1 MRARHTDCGPVWGP
15 VPEIL
20 MRKTFALFVVLLTS
34 APATLLGQAGPAE
47 LSAAGWHAIKTDDGD
62 SAAELFGRA
71 LALKPEDPVL
81 HLGAGAAAHLQGRE
95 DAAAAALA
103 AALDIDPTLT
113 VASKLLAEIA
123 YQRGDISLAI
133 GTYERALFHAPDS
146 AEISARL
153 DRLTSEASRR
163 AAAARFTLSI
173 AGHREDALATQAAS
187 VLDAAYWRV
196 AKLVGAYPS
205 DSIAVELDTTRP
217 FQSTS
222 SLPIWKDDRFDGRM
236 AINAGGA
243 SADPDA
249 FARVLTHEL
258 THAMISSMAPTG
270 VPSWLHEGF
279 AQLAEPADTEAA
291 VRRLKEAGPIAWP
304 SERAL
309 RSDAPNAQRQA
320 DVSLLIARALVD
332 RVGATSTRIF
342 DELADGHPLDEALAQ
357 FGFAYADLQADVA
370 RSLQ

>member
-1 MRARHTDCGPVWGP
+1 
-15 VPEIL
+15 
-20 MRKTFALFVVLLTS
+20 MRKTFPLLVLLLTS
-34 APATLLGQAGPAE
+34 APATLLGQPGPAE
-47 LSAAGWHAIKTDDGD
+47 LSTAGWHAIKTDDGD

-71 LALKPEDPVL
+71 LALTPEDPVL
-81 HLGAGAAAHLQGRE
+81 HLGAGAAAHMQGRE

-103 AALDIDPTLT
+103 TALDIDPTLT

-123 YQRGDISLAI
+123 YQRGEISLAI
-133 GTYERALFHAPDS
+133 GTYERALVHAPDS

-163 AAAARFTLSI
+163 AAAARFTLSV
-173 AGHREDALATQAAS
+173 AGSRTDALAAHAAS

-205 DSIAVELDTTRP
+205 DSIAVELNTDRP
-217 FQSTS
+217 FRQAS
-222 SLPIWKDDRFDGRM
+222 SVPAWNDAAFSGRVV
-236 AINAGGA
+236 INAGGA

-249 FARVLTHEL
+249 FAQVLTHEL
-258 THAMISSMAPTG
+258 THAMISSMAAKG

-279 AQLAEPADTEAA
+279 AQLAEPADVNAA
-291 VRRLKEAGPIAWP
+291 VRRLQDAGPIAWP

-320 DVSLLIARALVD
+320 DVSLLIVRALVD
-332 RVGATSTRIF
+332 RIGATSTRLF